1 MPEPGYELE
10 LRREG
15 MAIFYSPK
23 IPEGRSFA
31 PTSLPVFFNPFS
43 KPNRDVTVL
52 FLAAWFKGLKI
63 RACDAL
69 AGVGVRSIR
78 MLLETDVVG
87 EVTVND
93 VSTRA
98 YELIKLNMEIN
109 KLGEFVEVTCMDANE
124 LLAEC
129 GRERPRYH
137 YVDIDPAGSPAPFIE
152 NGVRGCRRGGV
163 MGATATDM
171 PALVG
176 AKPES
181 CLRKYDAKP
190 LKAPFSKEIALRILA
205 GFIVRSVA
213 RLGIAAKPILSFS
226 KDHYIRV
233 FAVVERGRRLANE
246 VLRSIGWI
254 SYCPSCLAIRSVS
267 RFDGPIMACESC
279 GGRMDYAGPA
289 WIGELTSQE
298 LAERVYQKAL
308 ESPELYRESLKLLDG
323 LRREDHGLLGYH
335 PVNHL
340 ARIFGGSPVKPSMLI
355 EKLRELGYRAST
367 THIDPSGVKTNAP
380 LEALR
385 SVFEELRAKKLGSF

>member
-1 MPEPGYELE
+1 MMPEPGYELE

-15 MAIFYSPK
+15 RAVFYSPK
-23 IPEGRSFA
+23 IPERKDFA

-43 KPNRDVTVL
+43 KPNRDITVL
-52 FLAAWFKGLKI
+52 FLAAWFEGFKI

-78 MLLETDVVG
+78 MLLETDVIG

-93 VSTRA
+93 VSPRA
-98 YELIKLNMEIN
+98 CELIKLNMKMN
-109 KLGEFVEVTCMDANE
+109 KLEELAEVTCMDANK

-129 GRERPRYH
+129 GMERPRYH
-137 YVDIDPAGSPAPFIE
+137 YVDIDPAGSPASFIE

-163 MGATATDM
+163 IGATATDM

-176 AKPES
+176 AKPQS

-190 LKAPFSKEIALRILA
+190 LRAPFSKEVALRILA
-205 GFIVRSVA
+205 GFIVRSAA

-233 FAVVERGRRLANE
+233 FAVVERGKRLANE
-246 VLRSIGWI
+246 ILGSIGWI
-254 SYCPSCLAIRSVS
+254 SYCPSCLAIRVAG
-267 RFDGPIMACESC
+267 RFDSPITICESC

-289 WIGELTSQE
+289 WVGELTSQD
-298 LAERVYQKAL
+298 LVERIYQRAL
-308 ESPELYRESLKLLDG
+308 GSPELYQESLKLLDG

-335 PVNHL
+335 PVNYL
-340 ARIFGGSPVKPSMLI
+340 AKIFGSSPAKPSMLV

-367 THIDPSGVKTNAP
+367 THIDPSGVKTDAP
-380 LEALR
+380 IEALR
-385 SVFEELRAKKLGSF
+385 SAFEELKIKS

>member
-1 MPEPGYELE
+1 MMSEPGYELE
-10 LRREG
+10 LRKEG
-15 MAIFYSPK
+15 RAVFYSPK
-23 IPEGRSFA
+23 IHERRGFA

-43 KPNRDVTVL
+43 KPNRDVTML
-52 FLAAWFKGLKI
+52 FLAAWFEGLKI
-63 RACDAL
+63 RVCDAL
-69 AGVGVRSIR
+69 AGAGVRSIR
-78 MLLETDVVG
+78 MFLETDVVG

-93 VSTRA
+93 VSPRA
-98 YELIKLNMEIN
+98 CQLIKLNMEMN

-129 GRERPRYH
+129 GRERPRYY

-163 MGATATDM
+163 IGVTATDM

-176 AKPES
+176 VKPES

-190 LKAPFSKEIALRILA
+190 LRAPFSKEDALRILA
-205 GFIVRSVA
+205 GFIAKSAA

-233 FAVVERGRRLANE
+233 FAVLERGRRLANE
-246 VLRSIGWI
+246 ALKRVGWI
-254 SYCPSCLAIRSVS
+254 SYCPSCLAIHVAS
-267 RFDGPIMACESC
+267 RFEGPITVCESC
-279 GGRMDYAGPA
+279 GGRIDYAGPA
-289 WIGELTSQE
+289 WIGELTSRD
-298 LAERVYQKAL
+298 LAERIYQRAL

-335 PVNHL
+335 PINHL
-340 ARIFGGSPVKPSMLI
+340 ARMFGGSPVKPSMLV

-367 THIDPSGVKTNAP
+367 THIDPSGVKTDAP

-385 SVFEELRAKKLGSF
+385 SAFEELRAKKLQ